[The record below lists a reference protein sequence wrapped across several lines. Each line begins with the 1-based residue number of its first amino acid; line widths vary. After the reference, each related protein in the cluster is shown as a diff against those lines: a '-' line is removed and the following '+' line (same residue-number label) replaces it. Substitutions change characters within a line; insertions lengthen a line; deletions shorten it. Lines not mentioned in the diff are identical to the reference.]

1 MSLVSQKDREMV
13 IEALDYYIDGISQRP
28 GPVDQSEIN
37 SYTTLKKWIELEHSK
52 YRTRTA

>member
-1 MSLVSQKDREMV
+1 
-13 IEALDYYIDGISQRP
+13 
-28 GPVDQSEIN
+28 VDQSEIN